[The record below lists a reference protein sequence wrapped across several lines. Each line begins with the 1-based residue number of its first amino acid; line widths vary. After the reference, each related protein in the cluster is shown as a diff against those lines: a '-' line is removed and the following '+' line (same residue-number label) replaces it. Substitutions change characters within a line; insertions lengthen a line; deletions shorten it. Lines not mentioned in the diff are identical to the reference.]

1 MPWAPPCV
9 NWADPSLTTSKKSFK
24 IALDRGLDQPFVATR
39 TCWAV
44 RRSIPFRT
52 SRSRSFC
59 ADFLHTPSGLNQGQ
73 NINGYWMEQSRGQ
86 IGAGKIDAVPHAQAS
101 VEEYRRGRAGGCRGS
116 SQKTR
121 RRFSA

>member
-1 MPWAPPCV
+1 MGAPLRQLGGSVSNNIEEEFQDCP
-9 NWADPSLTTSKKSFK
+9 
-24 IALDRGLDQPFVATR
+24 
-39 TCWAV
+39 
-44 RRSIPFRT
+44 
-52 SRSRSFC
+52 RSRRGPALRRDADLLGSPQIHPVPREPVPKFC